1 MTEAGGLVSCAQGR
15 TLHTRKWERKEIS
28 SLSCAR
34 EQRSR
39 RRPTPHLCVAA
50 FEHVDTGSG
59 SATTFLP
66 TSAASLPRPAVAP
79 QSALCLCWGSS
90 GGLCNSRPLRPGQLH
105 TSALAAHAPPCSTRT
120 LRSPRARPSAPL
132 PHVHPPIPHA
142 HGWPGLSSAGEVT
155 CVAEGRAGRAGEGVP
170 APCRSEPR
178 SGKDSRAQRGSE
190 AVGVRAWPRCRAR
203 NLRHGIGRRSLCKV
217 TGAESPRRIPPEP
230 QAAGCFQSP
239 KE

>member
-105 TSALAAHAPPCSTRT
+105 TSALAAHAPPCPHALRAPSDPHARAPARPCRTCT
-120 LRSPRARPSAPL
+120 LRSPTRTAGQACLARVKSPVSPRAELGAREKAS
-132 PHVHPPIPHA
+132 PPPVA
-142 HGWPGLSSAGEVT
+142 RSPGRGRTREHSAG
-155 CVAEGRAGRAGEGVP
+155 
-170 APCRSEPR
+170 
-178 SGKDSRAQRGSE
+178 
-190 AVGVRAWPRCRAR
+190 
-203 NLRHGIGRRSLCKV
+203 RRPW
-217 TGAESPRRIPPEP
+217 G
-230 QAAGCFQSP
+230 
-239 KE
+239 